1 MLLIVL
7 AVVAAVLGCVGIAVD
22 ARMVRNGVWL
32 TLAVVL
38 GVVGGLW
45 ELARVS
51 PVGTALLV
59 ALAVLVPVAV
69 LVFGV
74 GLVANGVQMLRRE
87 GRSLG
92 NLLSLLAGVLVLVL
106 PLVGAALATWTG
118 TPGVLMATGIAFVSG
133 YLSIAFVCFAVYSVV
148 YGAVRRRI
156 VPVAVVVH
164 GAGLRADGSVT
175 PLLRGRLDRG
185 IRAFRQAT
193 AAGARPVLVASGGK
207 GDDEVRAEGE
217 AMAEYLVEQG
227 IPAETVLAETSS
239 RTTDENIRNTV
250 ALVGSPGPYLLVT
263 SDYHVL
269 RTATLARR
277 AGIDAQVVGSRTAR
291 YYVPSAFI
299 REFVAVLV
307 AHRWLTL
314 TMTVPFVVL
323 TLGLASV
330 AAVVGGR

>member
-7 AVVAAVLGCVGIAVD
+7 AVVAAAIGCAGIAVD

-32 TLAVVL
+32 TLAIAL
-38 GVVGGLW
+38 GTVGGLW

-51 PVGTALLV
+51 PVGALLLLCLV
-59 ALAVLVPVAV
+59 LLVPVAV
-69 LVFGV
+69 LVFGI
-74 GLVANGVQMLRRE
+74 GLLVNGVQMLRRE
-87 GRSLG
+87 GRTLG
-92 NLLSLLAGVLVLVL
+92 NLLSLLVGTLVLAL
-106 PLVGAALATWTG
+106 PVVALALANWLG
-118 TPGVLMATGIAFVSG
+118 TPGLLVATAIAATSG
-133 YLSIAFVCFAVYSVV
+133 YLSTAFVCFAVYSVV
-148 YGAVRRRI
+148 YGALRKRV

-164 GAGLRADGSVT
+164 GSGLRPDGSVT

-185 IRAFRQAT
+185 VLAFRQAT
-193 AAGARPVLVASGGK
+193 AAGARCVIVPSGGR
-207 GDDEVRAEGE
+207 GADEPRSEGE

-227 IPAETVLAETSS
+227 IPQESVLPETTS
-239 RTTDENIRNTV
+239 RTTAENIRNAV

-277 AGIDAQVVGSRTAR
+277 AGVDAQVVGSRTAR

-314 TMTVPFVVL
+314 AMTVPFVVL

-330 AAVVGGR
+330 AAVVGSS